1 MHLPPVPDATAAGGG
16 HHVPVI
22 LVMGVSG
29 SGKSTVS
36 RQLANALNLSFL
48 ECDDLHSPHNVAR
61 MAAGIALT
69 DADRQGW
76 LALIAS
82 EIERAQQERRGLV
95 VACSAL
101 KRAYRDRLRQA
112 AGNLCLVH
120 LRGSDDLLCERATQ
134 RRGHYMPAS
143 LLASQLATLEPPD
156 ADERAL
162 CVDVAQSPDSI
173 VRSLT
178 QSFESFAVVVS
189 ATTHNARPGP
199 PMHHITKTILFTD
212 VDGRARFR
220 DEPVVLSEGSPQSML
235 SPLFASGGYQLRHS
249 PVGFRSNF
257 HCTGTPQW
265 VFILQGQMEIG
276 LQGGASR
283 VFGPGAHFY
292 ADDVLPDGATFDAT
306 LHGHWSRQL
315 GSDPLVTLFVRG

>member
-1 MHLPPVPDATAAGGG
+1 MHPPPVPGTAAAGRD
-16 HHVPVI
+16 HNAPVI

-36 RQLANALNLSFL
+36 RQLAHALNLSFL

-76 LALIAS
+76 LALIAR
-82 EIERAQQERRGLV
+82 EIECARLERRGLV

-101 KRAYRDRLRQA
+101 KRAYRDLLRQA
-112 AGNLCLVH
+112 AADLCLVH
-120 LRGSDDLLCERATQ
+120 LRGSDDLLRERATQ
-134 RRGHYMPAS
+134 RRGHYMPTS
-143 LLASQLATLEPPD
+143 LLASQLATLEPPH
-156 ADERAL
+156 ADEHAL
-162 CVDVAQSPDSI
+162 CFDVAQSPESI
-173 VRSLT
+173 VRTLAQT
-178 QSFESFAVVVS
+178 FAAVANA
-189 ATTHNARPGP
+189 ATHDTSPGP
-199 PMHHITKTILFTD
+199 HMHHITKTILFTD
-212 VDGRARFR
+212 SDGRARFR